1 MLPRLMRRKPEA
13 ELLKAAWPMCAPS
26 LPAGRYGAPNTSSRF
41 ELSSVAIPHRL
52 DCQLP
57 NVEALL

>member
-13 ELLKAAWPMCAPS
+13 ELLKAAWPTCAPS
-26 LPAGRYGAPNTSSRF
+26 LPAGRYCGPYTSGRF
-41 ELSSVAIPHRL
+41 AASSVAMSHRL